1 MGFFGLSDAGN
12 MGFASVKNTQK
23 FTDTDLFEKL
33 SAVKVSFGTAQMGD
47 IKGTPAVMYKNA
59 TPEFDIFARVHKDN
73 IIMGKIGAN
82 GVSSAAT
89 ALNMGLNMFL
99 ERSDEGSA
107 AADRYVDEL
116 LSVVKK
122 LEAGEEVTETSAAKT
137 QATVG
142 DGIALYMKQKMLSI
156 KPKFDIFDKDEKP
169 VYHVEGDITRLNFSI
184 QRDGKEVLKL
194 KKKLVAI
201 MPEYTILQ
209 ENTEVAKI
217 KKKLKLTKP
226 ELNGTVNGKEL
237 KIAGDIM
244 GFDFDIKV
252 GDDTIGHVDTDR
264 SFWGD
269 CYRIRIFD
277 ESQQDMVA
285 ALTIICDNV
294 SDQEHSS

>member
-12 MGFASVKNTQK
+12 MGFASVKNTQN
-23 FTDTDLFEKL
+23 FTDAQLFEKL

-59 TPEFDIFARVHKDN
+59 TPEFDIFARVHKGN
-73 IIMGKIGAN
+73 VIMGKIGAD

-99 ERSDEGSA
+99 ERSDENSS

-137 QATVG
+137 KETVG
-142 DGIALYMKQKMLSI
+142 DGIALYMKQKWISI
-156 KPKFDIFDKDEKP
+156 KPKLDIFDKDEKT
-169 VYHVEGDITRLNFSI
+169 VYHIEGDITRLNFSI
-184 QRDGKEVLKL
+184 QREGTEVLKL

-209 ENTEVAKI
+209 GNTEIAKI

-237 KIAGDIM
+237 KIAGNIM
-244 GFDFDIKV
+244 GFDFDIQV
-252 GDDTIGHVDTDR
+252 GGETIGHVDTDK

-269 CYRIRIFD
+269 CYRIRVFD
-277 ESQQDMVA
+277 ESQQDIVA
-285 ALTIICDNV
+285 ALAIICDNV
-294 SDQEHSS
+294 SDQETSG